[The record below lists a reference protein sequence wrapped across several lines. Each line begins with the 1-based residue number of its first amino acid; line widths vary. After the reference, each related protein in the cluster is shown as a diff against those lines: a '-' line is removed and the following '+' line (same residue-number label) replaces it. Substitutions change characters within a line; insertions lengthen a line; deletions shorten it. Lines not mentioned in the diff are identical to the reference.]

1 MRRLS
6 QTGDTRFNATTGFH
20 PVRVVGENTK
30 QLGSGPFLG
39 NGTRNGWADQTSIVI
54 WTRTTREP
62 EMRADGRP
70 FIKIDNQRARQLA
83 RVTDE
88 TKLLKPQLPEGA
100 TLDEMLGA
108 CPGAPGE
115 VRL

>member
-1 MRRLS
+1 MALKTGLTWTLLLAALVTASQLRRLS
-6 QTGDTRFNATTGFH
+6 QTGGTRFNATTGFH

-70 FIKIDNQRARQLA
+70 FIKIDNQRARQL
-83 RVTDE
+83 
-88 TKLLKPQLPEGA
+88 
-100 TLDEMLGA
+100 
-108 CPGAPGE
+108 
-115 VRL
+115 